1 MPPLATPSRGAF
13 LLLDEIEK
21 YSMQA
26 GAAKCSKYK
35 KSDTFHRGPREIQ
48 MPATHSRLGA
58 LAAALALLAATSS
71 GALAQKKYDT
81 GASDTEIKIGNIM
94 PYSGPASA
102 YGVIGKTE
110 AAYFKKINDAGG
122 INGRKINFVTYD
134 DAYSPP
140 KTVEQARKLVES
152 DEVLFVFNSL
162 GTPSN
167 SAIHKYMNSKKV
179 PQLFVAT
186 GATKWNDPQN
196 FPWTMGWQPNYQSE
210 TQIYARYIL
219 KNNPKAKIAVLYQN
233 DDYGKD
239 YLKGLKDGLGDKAA
253 SMIVMEESFETA
265 EPSVDNHIVKLK
277 STNADIFINIS
288 TPKFAAQAIKK
299 MAEIQ
304 WKPIHFLNNV
314 SASVGS
320 VIKPAGYENS
330 QDIISAAYLKDA
342 SDKQWDND
350 PGMKEFYAF
359 LEKDFPEGNK
369 LDGSVVVGYGVAQT
383 LVKVLQHVRRQPH
396 PRKRHEAG
404 GEPEGFPHRSPAARH
419 QDQHRP
425 ERFRPDFLAS
435 TDEVQGREVGAVRRR
450 HQRRCRRLERSAVDT
465 IA

>member
-1 MPPLATPSRGAF
+1 MPFTRNRIAIASAAF
-13 LLLDEIEK
+13 
-21 YSMQA
+21 A
-26 GAAKCSKYK
+26 V
-35 KSDTFHRGPREIQ
+35 
-48 MPATHSRLGA
+48 
-58 LAAALALLAATSS
+58 LAASTS

-81 GASDTEIKIGNIM
+81 GATDTEIKIGNIM

-122 INGRKINFVTYD
+122 INGRKINFISYD
-134 DAYSPP
+134 DGYSPP

-162 GTPSN
+162 GTPPN

-186 GATKWNDPQN
+186 GATKWNDPKD

-210 TQIYARYIL
+210 TQIYAKYIL
-219 KNNPKAKIAVLYQN
+219 KEKPDAKIAVLYQN

-239 YLKGLKDGLGDKAA
+239 YLKGLKDGLGAKAA
-253 SMIVMEESFETA
+253 SMITAEESFETT
-265 EPSVDNHIVKLK
+265 EPTIDNHIVKLK
-277 STNADIFINIS
+277 STGADIFVNIS

-304 WKPIHFLNNV
+304 WKPLHFLNNV

-330 QDIISAAYLKDA
+330 QDIISAAYLKDV
-342 SDKQWDND
+342 SDPQWNND
-350 PGMKEFYAF
+350 PGMKEFLAF
-359 LEKDFPEGNK
+359 LEQDFPEGNK
-369 LDGSVVVGYGVAQT
+369 LDGSVVVGYGVSQT
-383 LVKVLQHVRRQPH
+383 LVKVLQHVRRQSH
-396 PRKRHEAG
+396 PREHHEAG
-404 GEPEGFPHRSPAARH
+404 GEPEGFPHRGPAAGH

-425 ERFRPDFLAS
+425 ERFRTDQPAS
-435 TDEVQGREVGAVRRR
+435 ADEVQGREVGPVRRH
-450 HQRRCRRLERSAVDT
+450 HQRRCRRLTPRRLFDRP
-465 IA
+465 

>member
-1 MPPLATPSRGAF
+1 
-13 LLLDEIEK
+13 
-21 YSMQA
+21 
-26 GAAKCSKYK
+26 
-35 KSDTFHRGPREIQ
+35 
-48 MPATHSRLGA
+48 MPATLNRIAIVSA
-58 LAAALALLAATSS
+58 AFAVLAASSS

-81 GASDTEIKIGNIM
+81 GATDTEIKIGNIM

-122 INGRKINFVTYD
+122 INGRKINFISYD
-134 DAYSPP
+134 DGYSPP

-162 GTPSN
+162 GTPPN

-186 GATKWNDPQN
+186 GATKWNDPKD

-210 TQIYARYIL
+210 TQIYAKYIL
-219 KNNPKAKIAVLYQN
+219 KEKPGIKIAVLYQN

-253 SMIVMEESFETA
+253 SMIIAEESFETT
-265 EPSVDNHIVKLK
+265 EPTVDNHIVKLK
-277 STNADIFINIS
+277 STGADIFVNIS

-299 MAEIQ
+299 MSEIG
-304 WKPIHFLNNV
+304 WKPVHFLNNV

-342 SDKQWDND
+342 SDPQWNND

-369 LDGSVVVGYGVAQT
+369 LDGSVVVGYGVSQT
-383 LVKVLQHVRRQPH
+383 LVKVLQACGDNLTRENIMKQAASLKDFRTEVLLPGIKINTSPTDFAPISQLQLM
-396 PRKRHEAG
+396 KFKGEMWDLFGDIISADVG
-404 GEPEGFPHRSPAARH
+404 G
-419 QDQHRP
+419 
-425 ERFRPDFLAS
+425 
-435 TDEVQGREVGAVRRR
+435 
-450 HQRRCRRLERSAVDT
+450 
-465 IA
+465 

>member
-1 MPPLATPSRGAF
+1 MPPGLQYRQVFNAVT
-13 LLLDEIEK
+13 
-21 YSMQA
+21 
-26 GAAKCSKYK
+26 SKG
-35 KSDTFHRGPREIQ
+35 F
-48 MPATHSRLGA
+48 HSRKAATRTAHEHSSQGRTGMTAFTNRLA
-58 LAAALALLAATSS
+58 IFSAAFAVLAASSS

-81 GASDTEIKIGNIM
+81 GATDTEIKIGNIM

-122 INGRKINFVTYD
+122 INGRKINFISYD
-134 DAYSPP
+134 DGYSPP

-152 DEVLFVFNSL
+152 DEVLFIFNSL
-162 GTPSN
+162 GTPPN

-186 GATKWNDPQN
+186 GATKWNDPKD

-210 TQIYARYIL
+210 TQIYAKYIL
-219 KNNPKAKIAVLYQN
+219 KNNPNAKIAVLFQN

-239 YLKGLKDGLGDKAA
+239 YLKGLKDGLGAKAA
-253 SMIVMEESFETA
+253 SMIVAEESFETS

-277 STNADIFINIS
+277 STNADIFVNIS

-304 WKPIHFLNNV
+304 WKPLHFLNNV

-330 QDIISAAYLKDA
+330 QDIISAAYLKDP

-350 PGMKEFYAF
+350 AGMKEFYAF
-359 LEKDFPEGNK
+359 LAKDFPEGDR
-369 LDGSVVVGYGVAQT
+369 LDGSVVVGYGVSQT
-383 LVKVLQHVRRQPH
+383 LVKVLQMCGDNLTRENVMKQAASLKDFRTEVLLPGIKINTGPTDFAPISSLQLM
-396 PRKRHEAG
+396 KFKGEKWELFGDVINADVAG
-404 GEPEGFPHRSPAARH
+404 
-419 QDQHRP
+419 
-425 ERFRPDFLAS
+425 
-435 TDEVQGREVGAVRRR
+435 
-450 HQRRCRRLERSAVDT
+450 
-465 IA
+465 